1 MVKYALSA
9 LFHYFKQFAIARKL
23 NKNGLEI
30 HIPFS
35 DFNHQNLIFSPPVYI
50 GPNSWLQL
58 RGKLIIESGTI
69 IGPRFKVHTSN
80 HHWQGSMLPYDDKYI
95 VKDVVIKQNVWIGA
109 DVTVMPGVVIGE
121 GAVVAACS
129 CVTKDVP
136 SMALVG
142 GCPAKIIKYRD
153 TNQYDK
159 LKEEGKIYLELKQQ
173 GKTIQNEDER
183 CNTNTK

>member
-1 MVKYALSA
+1 
-9 LFHYFKQFAIARKL
+9 
-23 NKNGLEI
+23 
-30 HIPFS
+30 
-35 DFNHQNLIFSPPVYI
+35 
-50 GPNSWLQL
+50 
-58 RGKLIIESGTI
+58 
-69 IGPRFKVHTSN
+69 
-80 HHWQGSMLPYDDKYI
+80 MLPYDDKYI

-153 TNQYDK
+153 KNQYDK

-183 CNTNTK
+183 CKTKTK